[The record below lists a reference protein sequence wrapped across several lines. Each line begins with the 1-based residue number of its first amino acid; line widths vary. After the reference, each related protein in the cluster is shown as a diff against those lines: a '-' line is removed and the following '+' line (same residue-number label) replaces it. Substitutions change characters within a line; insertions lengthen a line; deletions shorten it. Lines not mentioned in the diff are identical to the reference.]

1 MEGTASWRSLFV
13 FPERPWPQNRGWET
27 EQPPTMS
34 ELTIATF
41 IFLATYAVII
51 SERLDRTVAALTVD
65 ADTRRRC
72 QCHET

>member
-1 MEGTASWRSLFV
+1 
-13 FPERPWPQNRGWET
+13 
-27 EQPPTMS
+27 MS

-72 QCHET
+72 QCHEP